1 MIHGC
6 AGWQILRIYSRRVLS
21 SHFRKCPG
29 VSCCPV
35 LQAVVVGCDIT
46 MSRGVYG
53 SVMRK
58 SSREALKDSGEIA
71 IYQAKC

>member
-1 MIHGC
+1 MD
-6 AGWQILRIYSRRVLS
+6 VLVGRYLGFIQGES
-21 SHFRKCPG
+21 SARHFRKCPG